1 MIFGFLF
8 QTKKAE
14 STGCLDRNGEIMGDE
29 KMKRYNFEKNDCEM
43 EECCAKMVES
53 PTGYWVKY
61 DAHRFRVF
69 EILNEVHGRISSF
82 KRKVESLL
90 NHNF

>member
-1 MIFGFLF
+1 
-8 QTKKAE
+8 
-14 STGCLDRNGEIMGDE
+14 
-29 KMKRYNFEKNDCEM
+29 MKRYNFEKNDCEI
-43 EECCAKMVES
+43 EGVCCAKMVES
-53 PTGYWVKY
+53 LTGNWVKY